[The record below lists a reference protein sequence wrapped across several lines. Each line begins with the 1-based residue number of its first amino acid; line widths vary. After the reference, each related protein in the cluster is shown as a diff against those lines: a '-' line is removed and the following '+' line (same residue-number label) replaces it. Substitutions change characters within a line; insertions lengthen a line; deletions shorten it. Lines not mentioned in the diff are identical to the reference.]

1 MNACC
6 EYSWSGDGAGQW
18 VCDGCGQTRPMDEQD
33 RRAFGVGGT
42 VAVGAGSGVAEV
54 LDTWSCG
61 HCTWTVQAEGQS
73 ATVLS
78 ARWHLYRAHHVETN
92 GADVADHG
100 QHGTRERFTPKPK
113 RNRRGKSK
121 AEETTR

>member
-1 MNACC
+1 MLEEGHAG
-6 EYSWSGDGAGQW
+6 EVLPHTPAGRGRLPAGDETGSRTVAGAS
-18 VCDGCGQTRPMDEQD
+18 
-33 RRAFGVGGT
+33 RAGATVTGVG
-42 VAVGAGSGVAEV
+42 AGVAEV

-121 AEETTR
+121 AEGTPR